1 MRSCPRHSRTL
12 AKCLAP
18 SRGHSKTTPQRSAG
32 RAVRSTELVPFSTS
46 DEWYSRHRPVW
57 FRLRRVRK
65 RLAVTP
71 VQPLAYARGSLCAI
85 ALFLRQLAGIL
96 RAIFKLGLRV
106 QEHQIHGAHRAV
118 ALFGNDQLGESLQI
132 LAVAV
137 VHLFTED
144 EADQIGVLL
153 DRAGFAEVAQLGPV
167 IALARLDG
175 AAQLREHHHRHAQLL
190 RQQFEAAREGD
201 RKSTRLNA

>member
-65 RLAVTP
+65 RLAVTT
-71 VQPLAYARGSLCAI
+71 VQPLADARGSYAAG
-85 ALFLRQLAGIL
+85 ALLLFYVDLGPAGEC
-96 RAIFKLGLRV
+96 RGLV
-106 QEHQIHGAHRAV
+106 IQENNPAR
-118 ALFGNDQLGESLQI
+118 FGEREITGQS
-132 LAVAV
+132 AV
-137 VHLFTED
+137 VDLISLKD
-144 EADQIGVLL
+144 
-153 DRAGFAEVAQLGPV
+153 
-167 IALARLDG
+167 LAIV
-175 AAQLREHHHRHAQLL
+175 
-190 RQQFEAAREGD
+190 
-201 RKSTRLNA
+201 